1 MSPIKRP
8 RFGGVFLFCPFEI
21 QPRTSVCS
29 AFCVVHAKFTTSDAK
44 SFTGLCRSFS
54 GYLPHFAPVIRLRI
68 LLCCTSCKA
77 LEDIQAS
84 AAPPPIPD
92 TTATPDAAQD
102 RAAAYYNNIYR
113 GVCRMRPCYG
123 PCQAVQHIADHASS
137 AGSAPIMCGVLAS
150 ADTLSALQTGAPTEG
165 VSVSTC
171 TESARRLSIWHRVS
185 DQGAPAG
192 TLHPAGQSSS
202 SGAAGDAEPLAAY
215 RRISFRAF
223 AR

>member
-84 AAPPPIPD
+84 PAPPPIPD

-113 GVCRMRPCYG
+113 GGMPVRPCYG
-123 PCQAVQHIADHASS
+123 SMP
-137 AGSAPIMCGVLAS
+137 GG
-150 ADTLSALQTGAPTEG
+150 
-165 VSVSTC
+165 
-171 TESARRLSIWHRVS
+171 
-185 DQGAPAG
+185 
-192 TLHPAGQSSS
+192 
-202 SGAAGDAEPLAAY
+202 AAY
-215 RRISFRAF
+215 RRPCQRRRAASPPVQSQPGGVSILLTPGGLQSGTGSTVRVHKASFAPSTRRAVRRQGRGGRRGTINGCRRISFSGFRPIANKGEQ
-223 AR
+223 

>member
-113 GVCRMRPCYG
+113 GACRCVPVMD
-123 PCQAVQHIADHASS
+123 PCQAVQHIADHASGGGRRGTIGGLS
-137 AGSAPIMCGVLAS
+137 PHLFSGFRPIANKGE
-150 ADTLSALQTGAPTEG
+150 Q
-165 VSVSTC
+165 
-171 TESARRLSIWHRVS
+171 
-185 DQGAPAG
+185 
-192 TLHPAGQSSS
+192 
-202 SGAAGDAEPLAAY
+202 
-215 RRISFRAF
+215 
-223 AR
+223 

>member
-92 TTATPDAAQD
+92 TTAAPDAGQ
-102 RAAAYYNNIYR
+102 
-113 GVCRMRPCYG
+113 G
-123 PCQAVQHIADHASS
+123 
-137 AGSAPIMCGVLAS
+137 S
-150 ADTLSALQTGAPTEG
+150 ADTSP
-165 VSVSTC
+165 
-171 TESARRLSIWHRVS
+171 
-185 DQGAPAG
+185 
-192 TLHPAGQSSS
+192 
-202 SGAAGDAEPLAAY
+202 AAGGPAPGQQCRAISPAPSIRRGSLATGRGW
-215 RRISFRAF
+215 RRGTTGGLSPHLFF
-223 AR
+223 ELSPDSQ

>member
-113 GVCRMRPCYG
+113 GACRCVPVMDS
-123 PCQAVQHIADHASS
+123 CQTARHNADHASP
-137 AGSAPIMCGVLAS
+137 AK
-150 ADTLSALQTGAPTEG
+150 
-165 VSVSTC
+165 VSTIS
-171 TESARRLSIWHRVS
+171 TPGISLARVRHHAFFLAR
-185 DQGAPAG
+185 QRG
-192 TLHPAGQSSS
+192 TIDGR
-202 SGAAGDAEPLAAY
+202 
-215 RRISFRAF
+215 RRIPFSGFRPIANKGEQ
-223 AR
+223 

>member
-113 GVCRMRPCYG
+113 GVCRCVPVMD

-137 AGSAPIMCGVLAS
+137 AGSAPIMCGVL
-150 ADTLSALQTGAPTEG
+150 THCQHYRPGAPTEG

-171 TESARRLSIWHRVS
+171 TWSARRRLDTSHARRFAVWHWVNGQS
-185 DQGAPAG
+185 AQGQLG
-192 TLHPAGQSSS
+192 TLHPAGSP
-202 SGAAGDAEPLAAY
+202 AAGTRRAAWNH
-215 RRISFRAF
+215 
-223 AR
+223 

>member
-84 AAPPPIPD
+84 PAPPPIPD
-92 TTATPDAAQD
+92 TTATPDAVQGKTAG
-102 RAAAYYNNIYR
+102 ASCYGSMPG
-113 GVCRMRPCYG
+113 GVAHRRPCQPG
-123 PCQAVQHIADHASS
+123 
-137 AGSAPIMCGVLAS
+137 GVLILPTPGGWS
-150 ADTLSALQTGAPTEG
+150 PSTGLTWHQPGTRPALCFYPGTA
-165 VSVSTC
+165 
-171 TESARRLSIWHRVS
+171 ARNH
-185 DQGAPAG
+185 
-192 TLHPAGQSSS
+192 
-202 SGAAGDAEPLAAY
+202 
-215 RRISFRAF
+215 
-223 AR
+223 

>member
-84 AAPPPIPD
+84 PAPPPIPD

-102 RAAAYYNNIYR
+102 RAATYYNNIYR
-113 GVCRMRPCYG
+113 GG
-123 PCQAVQHIADHASS
+123 HAGTSLLWIHARRCS
-137 AGSAPIMCGVLAS
+137 ISQTMPAAAGG
-150 ADTLSALQTGAPTEG
+150 
-165 VSVSTC
+165 VSTC
-171 TESARRLSIWHRVS
+171 TGSARRRLDTSHARRFAVWHWVNGQS
-185 DQGAPAG
+185 AQGQLG
-192 TLHPAGQSSS
+192 TLHPAGSP
-202 SGAAGDAEPLAAY
+202 AAGTRRAARNHWRLAAA
-215 RRISFRAF
+215 SLFGLSPDS
-223 AR
+223 